1 MTLTRPSSQV
11 QQTRAGEGWVKKP
24 LTKSKEEERLDKL
37 LYSMDLSIRK
47 KGRIM
52 ISELH
57 KVVALVESLQYC
69 SPTQAVLLFKC
80 CGEVLVDEDKQA
92 RTRLL
97 EKSLRLVKNING
109 MNLDISHYNTL
120 LKVSLRLFSTA
131 LISFSSRFIWRTG
144 TWSISQSLWRLLSR
158 KIFNQTE

>member
-1 MTLTRPSSQV
+1 MTVTRPSPQV

-24 LTKSKEEERLDKL
+24 LTKSKEEERLDKM

-120 LKVSLRLFSTA
+120 LKVSLKLFSTA

-144 TWSISQSLWRLLSR
+144 TWSISQSSWRPWSR
-158 KIFNQTE
+158 KISNRTE